1 MTVFLIR
8 HGQSE
13 FNVVYEANGSDPMI
27 RDAPLTALGQAQA
40 RQVRKDVADLNIQ
53 LVITSPLTR
62 AIQTALGIFQGIAP
76 IRVMAGHHERIEH
89 WCDIGRTPGQ
99 LQADFPALS
108 FDHLDDIWWHQGP
121 ENKSGVPV
129 EPMEVFS
136 ARIDRFRTD
145 LNILTERPVAII
157 GHGNTFKELA
167 GFDMANCE
175 LRQYT
180 I

>member
-13 FNVVYEANGSDPMI
+13 FNAFHDKTGCDPMI
-27 RDAPLTALGQAQA
+27 RDAPLTELGQAQA
-40 RQVRKDVADLNIQ
+40 RKTREQVGDLDIR

-62 AIQTALGIFQGIAP
+62 AIQTALGIFDGIAP
-76 IRVMAGHHERIEH
+76 IRVMAEHRERIEH
-89 WCDIGRTPGQ
+89 WCDVGRAPAQ

-108 FDHLDDIWWHQGP
+108 FDHLQELWWHQGTP
-121 ENKSGVPV
+121 NDSGVPV
-129 EPMEVFS
+129 EPWDVFG
-136 ARIDRFRTD
+136 ARIDLFRETLNNLTD
-145 LNILTERPVAII
+145 RPVAII
-157 GHGNTFKELA
+157 GHGNTFRELA

-175 LRQYT
+175 LREYP